1 LDASRHFR
9 IDFDYRDLDVF
20 FLAVSGKIVAF
31 VEMELREAA
40 DAAIDG
46 LNGARSNTAA
56 RMMPW
61 FAFTTRLARSS
72 KRTSTTAI
80 SKSLCSRRVHERLEL
95 LWIFANRQ
103 ELIKPGVN

>member
-1 LDASRHFR
+1 
-9 IDFDYRDLDVF
+9 LDVF

-56 RMMPW
+56 LIIPW
-61 FAFTTRLARSS
+61 FAY
-72 KRTSTTAI
+72 
-80 SKSLCSRRVHERLEL
+80 
-95 LWIFANRQ
+95 
-103 ELIKPGVN
+103 KPAFPPLNLPVSFRIRIP

>member
-1 LDASRHFR
+1 
-9 IDFDYRDLDVF
+9 LDVF

-56 RMMPW
+56 LIIPW

-80 SKSLCSRRVHERLEL
+80 SKSGKVWR
-95 LWIFANRQ
+95 
-103 ELIKPGVN
+103 